1 MNRKEHLNKSEYEGK
16 VKSSK
21 TDLLLIKKGNN
32 NSTKSIKLL
41 EERIESYKKKISDL
55 NDEKFDLLRAK
66 KEYMLDI
73 EGFTNSI
80 IKTDPSFINQL
91 NSPQKGK
98 SFNLSLFIIFRRIKS
113 GVFLL

>member
-1 MNRKEHLNKSEYEGK
+1 M
-16 VKSSK
+16 KSSK